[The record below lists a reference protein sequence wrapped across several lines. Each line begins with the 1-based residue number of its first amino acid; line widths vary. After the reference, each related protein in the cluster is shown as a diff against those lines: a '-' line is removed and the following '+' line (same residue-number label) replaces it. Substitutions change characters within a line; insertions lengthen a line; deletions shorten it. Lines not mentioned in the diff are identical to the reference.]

1 MTTSLNFDI
10 IFSSKRKEHKKEMLH
25 VVIITDRYNDDIE
38 ECKVF
43 KSLKRARLYI
53 RERMCDKVKNT
64 YRSIDDIVIEDG
76 WYSSDDE
83 RYDVYYY
90 EKELE

>member
-1 MTTSLNFDI
+1 
-10 IFSSKRKEHKKEMLH
+10 MLH
-25 VVIITDRYNDDIE
+25 VVIITDRYYKDIE
-38 ECKVF
+38 ECKVI

-53 RERMCDKVKNT
+53 REWMCDKVKNT

-76 WYSSDDE
+76 WYSSDDD

>member
-1 MTTSLNFDI
+1 MD
-10 IFSSKRKEHKKEMLH
+10 LH
-25 VVIITDRYNDDIE
+25 T
-38 ECKVF
+38 
-43 KSLKRARLYI
+43 
-53 RERMCDKVKNT
+53 MCDKVKNT

>member
-1 MTTSLNFDI
+1 MFFWYNTFILIKDDSE
-10 IFSSKRKEHKKEMLH
+10 KEKEMLH
-25 VVIITDRYNDDIE
+25 VVIITDRYYNDIE

-53 RERMCDKVKNT
+53 REWMCDKVKNT

-76 WYSSDDE
+76 WYSSDDD